1 MESLGIVDV
10 LKAGGTSPAAKGEGI
25 VYTFYSFKGGVGRSM
40 AVANVAALLAKAGHR
55 CLVVDWDLEAPGIE
69 RYFDQFPSRL
79 EGSSRETAGLLDMLE
94 ALKTGSRLDWRKCL
108 LTARPFRTGAPIR
121 ILTSGRRSPVYSET
135 VQGLDWGSLFEEH
148 DLGGYLNELR
158 EEWIAE
164 FDFVLVDSRTGI
176 NDIGSICTVL
186 LPDVVVLLFTTNRQS
201 LEGVIEI
208 IGAARQARS
217 TLPVDRARLIAVP
230 VPARDESQGAE
241 YERAQEWKR
250 IFASELED
258 LYRDWIPRHLEPR
271 DVLNKL
277 YIPYITIWSF
287 GERLPVVEREEEI
300 SDPRSVSAAY
310 SRLATL
316 LAHGLDWRALEKGE
330 GYAEVAR
337 AREEVARTKDDSDR
351 KIRKAWRQSAAIS
364 LFVSLLVFGIAAWRG
379 LVSARRSET
388 QRVLTLAATA
398 EDPLLKTLLAAELG
412 KDTGDPEDLVRLREI
427 ATAGPVPTAV
437 FQSDTWKVTR
447 ATFGGDGQWVATADS
462 DGALRAWS
470 SSGTRPPVRIGVAG
484 APAFRRIAFSP
495 NAGFLLA
502 LTDLQTAL
510 VYRVSSPGSP
520 FVIENVADAIFPI
533 SSAGRLLVVRTSGAI
548 ESYLPSMRAA
558 NKLHIGDTSLL
569 GIEVGKVYFNE
580 DGSALCLLGSRRA
593 EIWATA
599 GKGFGSSS
607 PIDRIEVRFNDE
619 ETTSAALNSGGEM
632 LAVGFDSGKILVWL
646 LRYHRS
652 LLLEERIHK
661 GSVDR
666 IVFSPDN
673 KEILTTSLGQA
684 RIWSGGLTSSDF
696 WQDLPFEGG
705 QITAATFSPDGNRIL
720 IALQDGT
727 AFVWSKD
734 DISSRQA
741 LRGHEGGVTS
751 AEFSRD
757 GSQVLTVSGSGTAR
771 VWRLREDPAAP
782 ATWQGLLNFL
792 RQRTTACLTPRQRV
806 QYLSES
812 QTDAQEAFADC
823 ERLKGR
829 SPASGS

>member
-1 MESLGIVDV
+1 MESPVIG
-10 LKAGGTSPAAKGEGI
+10 KTPEAGASPAAKAQGI

-69 RYFDQFPSRL
+69 RYFEQFPSRL
-79 EGSSRETAGLLDMLE
+79 EGSSRETPGLLDMLE
-94 ALKTGSRLDWRKCL
+94 SLKAGSRLDWRKCL
-108 LTARPFRTGAPIR
+108 LTAQPFRTGAPIR
-121 ILTSGRRSPVYSET
+121 ILTSGRRTPAYSET
-135 VQGLDWGSLFEEH
+135 VQALDWGSLFEEH

-250 IFASELED
+250 IFASELAD

-287 GERLPVVEREEEI
+287 GERLPVVERDEEI

-316 LAHGLDWRALEKGE
+316 LAHRLDWGALETGE

-337 AREEVARTKDDSDR
+337 AREEVARTKDERDR
-351 KIRKAWRQSAAIS
+351 TVRETRLLS
-364 LFVSLLVFGIAAWRG
+364 LIAATLALIVVAGILSWRMS
-379 LVSARRSET
+379 VSSRRAET
-388 QRVLTLAATA
+388 QRILTLASAV
-398 EDPLLKTLLAAELG
+398 EDPLIKTLLAAELG
-412 KDTGDPEDLVRLREI
+412 EDTEDPGDLLRLREI
-427 ATAGPVPTAV
+427 ATAGPVPIAV
-437 FQSDTWKVTR
+437 FQSESWKVTKAALDDQGR
-447 ATFGGDGQWVATADS
+447 RVATACS
-462 DGALRAWS
+462 DGALRVWS
-470 SSGTRPPVRIGVAG
+470 SLGTGHPVRIAVEG
-484 APAFRRIAFSP
+484 APAFRKVAFSD
-495 NAGFLLA
+495 AGFLLA

-510 VYRVSSPGSP
+510 IYRTNSPDARP
-520 FVIENVADAIFPI
+520 FEIDNVADAIFPPY
-533 SSAGRLLVVRTSGAI
+533 SAGRLLVVRTPGFI
-548 ESYLPSMRAA
+548 ESFWLERGLAKEHSMG
-558 NKLHIGDTSLL
+558 NSSLL
-569 GIEVGKVYFNE
+569 GIGREQIFFNV
-580 DGSALCLLGSRRA
+580 DGSALCLLSRERA
-593 EIWATA
+593 EVWRTAKESRDLGFYDSVDLKLYRGVAT
-599 GKGFGSSS
+599 
-607 PIDRIEVRFNDE
+607 
-619 ETTSAALNSGGEM
+619 TAALDPKSTL
-632 LAVGFDSGKILVWL
+632 LAVGFEDGRIAFWGLGNPPSRFG
-646 LRYHRS
+646 
-652 LLLEERIHK
+652 EERIHK
-661 GSVDR
+661 GSVDH
-666 IVFSPDN
+666 IVFSPDGT
-673 KEILTTSLGQA
+673 EILSTSSGQA
-684 RIWSGGLTSSDF
+684 RLWSWTSRPTDF
-696 WQDLPFEGG
+696 GVDFPIEGG
-705 QITAATFSPDGNRIL
+705 QITEAVFSPNGRRIL
-720 IALQDGT
+720 VASQEGT
-727 AFVWSKD
+727 AFVWFRD
-734 DISSRQA
+734 DIGSRQA

-771 VWRLREDPAAP
+771 VWKLQEKSPPVP
-782 ATWQGLLNFL
+782 ATWQGLRDFL
-792 RQRTTACLTPRQRV
+792 HDRTSACLTPSQRA

-823 ERLKGR
+823 ERRNGR
-829 SPASGS
+829 SPDPGS

>member
-1 MESLGIVDV
+1 MERPLTGE
-10 LKAGGTSPAAKGEGI
+10 APEGGVAAPGKEAQGI

-94 ALKTGSRLDWRKCL
+94 ALKAGSRLDWRKCL
-108 LTARPFRTGAPIR
+108 LTAKPFRTGAPIR
-121 ILTSGRRSPVYSET
+121 VLTSGRRSPAYSET

-208 IGAARQARS
+208 IGAARQARG

-316 LAHGLDWRALEKGE
+316 LAHRLDWGALETGE

-337 AREEVARTKDDSDR
+337 AREEVARTKDERDR
-351 KIRKAWRQSAAIS
+351 TVREIRQLS
-364 LFVSLLVFGIAAWRG
+364 LIAATLALILVAGILSWRMS
-379 LVSARRSET
+379 VSSQRAET
-388 QRVLTLAATA
+388 QRILTLASAV
-398 EDPLLKTLLAAELG
+398 EDPLIKTLLAAELG
-412 KDTGDPEDLVRLREI
+412 EVTGDPEDLVRLREI

-437 FQSDTWKVTR
+437 FQSDSWKVTK
-447 ATFGGDGQWVATADS
+447 ATLDDQGRRLATACS
-462 DGALRAWS
+462 DGAVRVWS
-470 SSGTRPPVRIGVAG
+470 ASGTGQPVRIAVEG
-484 APAFRRIAFSP
+484 APAFRKVAFSLD
-495 NAGFLLA
+495 ADFLLA

-510 VYRVSSPGSP
+510 IYRTSSPDERP
-520 FVIENVADAIFPI
+520 FKIENVADAIFPL
-533 SSAGRLLVVRTSGAI
+533 SSAGRLLVIRAHGII
-548 ESYLPSMRAA
+548 ESFWLEKRSKEQSMG
-558 NKLHIGDTSLL
+558 KSSLF
-569 GIEVGKVYFNE
+569 GVGMGQIFFNF
-580 DGSALCLLGSRRA
+580 DGSAVCLLDRERA
-593 EIWATA
+593 EVWRTARESRDLGFYDSVDLELYGGVAT
-599 GKGFGSSS
+599 
-607 PIDRIEVRFNDE
+607 
-619 ETTSAALNSGGEM
+619 TAALNSKSTL
-632 LAVGFDSGKILVWL
+632 LAVGFEDGSIAFWGLGNPP
-646 LRYHRS
+646 S
-652 LLLEERIHK
+652 PFGGERIHK
-661 GSVDR
+661 GSVDH
-666 IVFSPDN
+666 IVFSPDGS
-673 KEILTTSLGQA
+673 EILS
-684 RIWSGGLTSSDF
+684 TSSGQVRLWSWTLKSIDVGGDF
-696 WQDLPFEGG
+696 PIEGG
-705 QITAATFSPDGNRIL
+705 QITGASFSPNGRKIL
-720 IALQDGT
+720 ASQEDT
-727 AFVWSKD
+727 AFVWSRDEKD
-734 DISSRQA
+734 ARQA
-741 LRGHEGGVTS
+741 LRGHEGGVAS
-751 AEFSRD
+751 AEFSSD

-771 VWRLREDPAAP
+771 IWSLRKEPSAP
-782 ATWQGLLNFL
+782 ATWQGLVDFL
-792 RQRTTACLTPRQRV
+792 RKRTSACLIPSQRV
-806 QYLSES
+806 RYLSES
-812 QTDAQEAFADC
+812 QTKAQEAFADC
-823 ERLKGR
+823 ERRNGR
-829 SPASGS
+829 SPDLSF